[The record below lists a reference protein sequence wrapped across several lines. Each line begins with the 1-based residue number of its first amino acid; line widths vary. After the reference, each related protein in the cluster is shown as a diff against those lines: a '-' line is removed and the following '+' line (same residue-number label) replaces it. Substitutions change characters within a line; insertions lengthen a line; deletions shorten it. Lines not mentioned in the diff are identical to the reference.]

1 MSVALIQYVMKHT
14 LEKTA
19 SGLRITAAVDSE
31 KQSALLEEF
40 NKCASGTCS
49 CPTPQYG
56 KLQAINVQA
65 QPGVVSV
72 ELTAKPGEVIDTEEI
87 ERCLEHTA
95 KQVGA

>member
-1 MSVALIQYVMKHT
+1 MKHT
-14 LEKTA
+14 VEKTDA
-19 SGLRITAAVDSE
+19 GLRITAAVATD
-31 KQSALLEEF
+31 KQAALLEEF

-56 KLQAINVQA
+56 RLQTINVQA
-65 QPGVVSV
+65 QPGGVSV
-72 ELTAKPGEVIDTEEI
+72 ELTAKAGEIIDTEDI

>member
-1 MSVALIQYVMKHT
+1 MKYT
-14 LEKTA
+14 VEKTDA
-19 SGLRITAAVDSE
+19 GLRITAAVATD
-31 KQSALLEEF
+31 KQAALLDEF

-56 KLQAINVQA
+56 KLQAIDVQA
-65 QPGVVSV
+65 QPAVVSV
-72 ELTAKPGEVIDTEEI
+72 ELTAKAGETIDTEDI